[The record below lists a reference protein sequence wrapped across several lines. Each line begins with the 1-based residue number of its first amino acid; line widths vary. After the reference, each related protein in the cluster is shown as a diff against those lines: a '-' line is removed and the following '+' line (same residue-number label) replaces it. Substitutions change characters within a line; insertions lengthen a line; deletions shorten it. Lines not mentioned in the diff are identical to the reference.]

1 MGEAAEKIPK
11 GWDSKAHE
19 HWKAKQPQSAFKIL
33 FERLGGPEE
42 SAELALQIGYYL
54 FLDGAYGPA
63 REILETANSRFP
75 DNAQLLLNLA
85 VLQSRTHGHAEARK
99 TLERYLELG
108 GHEASAYDGLCA
120 ACHKLGDDE
129 AARGWGER
137 AIEEKSRVASNGSSK
152 FQTSEPRTEG
162 RSIVSFSL
170 WGAHPR
176 YLRGALHN
184 AVRAGFVYP
193 GFKCRF
199 YVDQS
204 VPADVLDAL
213 VGAGGELVLEEG
225 EPSNRH
231 RLTRRF
237 LVADDPSVAR
247 YLVRDC
253 DSLINAREAAA
264 VSAWIDSGKPFH
276 VMRDWWTHTDPIL
289 AGMWGGRGGALPPM
303 APMIAAY
310 RSKEIETPNWDQW
323 FLRDRVWPSI
333 REATLVHDRLF
344 VTEGSMPFPGIVP
357 GGNLHVGQNEFAVRK
372 AEQATELARFK
383 ASVPSL
389 KL

>member
-1 MGEAAEKIPK
+1 MGDAAAKIPK
-11 GWDSKAHE
+11 GWSPEAHQ
-19 HWKAKQPQSAFKIL
+19 HWQAKRPQPAFKIL

-42 SAELALQIGYYL
+42 SAELALQLGYYL

-120 ACHKLGDDE
+120 ACHKLGDDR
-129 AARGWGER
+129 AARRWGEK
-137 AIEEKSRVASNGSSK
+137 AIEEKSRVASDGGSK
-152 FQTSEPRTEG
+152 FQLSEPRSEG
-162 RSIVSFSL
+162 RNIISFSL
-170 WGAHPR
+170 WGSHPR

-199 YVDQS
+199 YVDRS
-204 VPADVLDAL
+204 VPQDLLDAL
-213 VGAGGELVLEEG
+213 QGAGAELAMDEG

-237 LVADDPSVAR
+237 LVAGDPEVGR

-253 DSLINAREAAA
+253 DSLVNAREAAA
-264 VSAWIDSGKPFH
+264 VSAWTDSGQPFH

-289 AGMWGGRGGALPPM
+289 AGMWGGIGGALPPI
-303 APMIAAY
+303 APMIEAY

-323 FLRDRVWPSI
+323 FLRDRIWPSI
-333 REATLVHDRLF
+333 REATLAHDRLF
-344 VTEGSMPFPGIVP
+344 VTEGSAPFPGIVP
-357 GGNLHVGQNEFAVRK
+357 AGNLHVGQNEFAVRK
-372 AEQATELARFK
+372 AEQAAELARFRT
-383 ASVPSL
+383 SVPSL

>member
-1 MGEAAEKIPK
+1 MGEGTAKIPK
-11 GWDSKAHE
+11 GWDPEAHK
-19 HWKAKQPQSAFKIL
+19 HWQAKRPQSAFKIL
-33 FERLGGPEE
+33 FERLGGSGE
-42 SAELALQIGYYL
+42 SAELALQLAYYM

-63 REILETANSRFP
+63 RGILETANSRFP
-75 DNAQLLLNLA
+75 DHAQLLLNLA
-85 VLQSRTHGHAEARK
+85 VLQSRTHGHAEARA
-99 TLERYLELG
+99 TLERYLGLG

-120 ACHKLGDDE
+120 ACHKLGDDD
-129 AARGWGER
+129 AARRWGER
-137 AIEEKSRVASNGSSK
+137 AIEEKSRVASSREPK
-152 FQTSEPRTEG
+152 FDPPEPRSEG
-162 RSIVSFSL
+162 RNIISFSL
-170 WGAHPR
+170 WGSHPR

-184 AVRAGFVYP
+184 AIRAGFVYP

-213 VGAGGELVLEEG
+213 EGAGAELVSEEG

-237 LVADDPSVAR
+237 LVADDPDVGR

-253 DSLINAREAAA
+253 DSLVNAREAAA
-264 VSAWIDSGKPFH
+264 MSAWTDSGKPFH
-276 VMRDWWTHTDPIL
+276 VMRDGWTHTDPIL
-289 AGMWGGRGGALPPM
+289 AGMWGGRGGALPPL
-303 APMIAAY
+303 APMIEAY

-323 FLRDRVWPSI
+323 FLRDQIWPSI
-333 REATLVHDRLF
+333 REAAVVHDRLF

-372 AEQATELARFK
+372 EAQAAELARFK
-383 ASVPSL
+383 KDVPSL